1 MYAYIAKHPND
12 PTKNPAGVSMSNIT
26 TLLDAKS
33 VPAVKA
39 ALVCPSRSETY
50 SYGRVRS
57 EVNRI
62 GLGLLNLGI
71 KKGDRVCIYLDSSPE
86 YLISYFAAW
95 RIGAVA
101 VPANIV
107 YRGKELLHTVNDAGA
122 SAIITSAEGAG
133 VVDSILPDA
142 PSLSHVI
149 CYGGKYHRSVPWES
163 FPPAPEMMRAANC
176 ATTDLCHIQYTAG
189 TTGIPKGAML
199 THGNWMT
206 ALDAEREAL
215 RIRMDDVYLGIYP
228 MGHVGISWGLSVL
241 RAGGT
246 YVVMERF
253 DLDRYLALAE
263 EYRVTV
269 LAGMPPVLHSL
280 VHSPSGTERQLATAR
295 VIISGGGQLLPAVWE
310 AFDRRFH
317 IPVANSYG
325 LSETIVIGSGTTTL
339 PEYPHLTK
347 GYRSV
352 GVAVGYTEVMVVDVS
367 DPDREL
373 LPGENGEIALRGPS
387 VAKGYWNMPEATDE
401 VFRPDGWFLTGDIG
415 HLDDDGILYITDRK
429 KDMII
434 MSGWKI
440 YPTEVENVIIQHPAV
455 ADVAVFGIPDERKG
469 EVPVAAV
476 VKKPG
481 KNLDEKGLEAYCR
494 DHLAGYKIPRR
505 LLIVDALP
513 RVHGW
518 KLLRRTLREQFSE
531 VKQDNSWNR

>member
-1 MYAYIAKHPND
+1 
-12 PTKNPAGVSMSNIT
+12 MSNVT

-33 VPAVKA
+33 VPSAKA
-39 ALVCPSRSETY
+39 ALVCPSRDETF
-50 SYGRVRS
+50 SYGRLRS
-57 EVNRI
+57 EMNRI
-62 GLGLLNLGI
+62 GMGLLTCGT

-86 YLISYFAAW
+86 YLISYFAIW

-107 YRGKELLHTVNDAGA
+107 YRSKELLHTVNDAGA
-122 SAIITSAEGAG
+122 SAIITAGEGAG
-133 VVDSILPDA
+133 VVESIRTDAPTLSTVICSRGACRDSIA
-142 PSLSHVI
+142 
-149 CYGGKYHRSVPWES
+149 WES
-163 FPPAPEMMRAANC
+163 FAEAPESMRAVNC

-189 TTGIPKGAML
+189 TTGTPKGAML

-246 YVVMERF
+246 YVMMERF
-253 DLDRYLALAE
+253 ELGQYLALAE
-263 EYRVTV
+263 RERVTV
-269 LAGMPPVLHSL
+269 LAGMPPVIHSL
-280 VHSPSGTERQLATAR
+280 VHSPPGAERQLVTAR

-310 AFDRRFH
+310 AFDRRYH

-339 PEYPHLTK
+339 PEYPHLTR
-347 GYRSV
+347 GYQSV
-352 GVAVGYTEVMVVDVS
+352 GVAVGYTEVKIVDTN
-367 DPDREL
+367 DPGREL
-373 LPGENGEIALRGPS
+373 PPGESGEIALRGPS
-387 VAKGYWNMPEATDE
+387 VAQGYWNMPQATAE
-401 VFRPDGWFLTGDIG
+401 VFLPDGWFLTGDIG
-415 HLDDDGILYITDRK
+415 HLDEDGILYITDRK

-440 YPTEVENVIIQHPAV
+440 YPTEVENVIVQHPSV

-476 VKKPG
+476 VQKPG
-481 KNLDEKGLEAYCR
+481 TKLDEAALESYCR
-494 DHLAGYKIPRR
+494 EHLAGYKIPRK
-505 LLIVDALP
+505 LMIVDALP

-518 KLLRRTLREQFSE
+518 KLLRRTLREQFS
-531 VKQDNSWNR
+531 

>member
-1 MYAYIAKHPND
+1 
-12 PTKNPAGVSMSNIT
+12 MSNVT

-33 VPAVKA
+33 VPAAKA

-50 SYGRVRS
+50 SYGRFRF
-57 EVNRI
+57 EMNRI
-62 GLGLLNLGI
+62 GQGLINLGI
-71 KKGDRVCIYLDSSPE
+71 KKGDRVCICLDSSPE
-86 YLISYFAAW
+86 YLISYFAIW

-107 YRGKELLHTVNDAGA
+107 YRSRELLHVVNDAGA
-122 SAIITSAEGAG
+122 SAIITSAEGAD
-133 VVDSILPDA
+133 VVESILTEA
-142 PSLSHVI
+142 PSLSTII
-149 CYGGKYHRSVPWES
+149 CCGGACHGSVLWES
-163 FPPAPEMMRAANC
+163 FPPANDSMRATNC

-189 TTGIPKGAML
+189 TTGTPKGAML

-215 RIRMDDVYLGIYP
+215 RIRLDDVYLGIYP
-228 MGHVGISWGLSVL
+228 MGHVGISWGLAVM

-246 YVVMERF
+246 YVMMERF
-253 DLDRYLALAE
+253 DLEKYLSLAE
-263 EYRVTV
+263 QYRVTV
-269 LAGMPPVLHSL
+269 LAGMPPVIHSL
-280 VHSPSGTERQLATAR
+280 VHSPPGSERHLATAR
-295 VIISGGGQLLPAVWE
+295 VIISGGGQLLRSVWE
-310 AFDRRFH
+310 AFDRRYH

-352 GVAVGYTEVMVVDVS
+352 GVAVGYTEVMIVDVNN
-367 DPDREL
+367 PDKEL
-373 LPGENGEIALRGPS
+373 LPGQDGEIALRGPS
-387 VAKGYWNMPEATDE
+387 VAQGYWNMPQATAE

-415 HLDDDGILYITDRK
+415 HLDQDGILYITDRK

-455 ADVAVFGIPDERKG
+455 ADVAVFGVPDERKG
-469 EVPVAAV
+469 EIPVAAV
-476 VKKPG
+476 VVKQG
-481 KNLDEKGLEAYCR
+481 QNLDAAALESYCR
-494 DHLAGYKIPRR
+494 DHLAGYKFPRK
-505 LLIVDALP
+505 LMIVDALP

-518 KLLRRTLREQFSE
+518 KLLRRTLREQFS
-531 VKQDNSWNR
+531 